1 MCFQVNCRKREKLLC
16 LMLSVLESLR
26 FIMIINCNLV
36 ITACTLYVYIAVF
49 AFFLLIYRTVEG
61 DNNVKVSLQQT
72 YHYWDW
78 LDHPRLEV
86 VVPFSFYVAAFYS
99 LNIYALNND
108 WFSYKI
114 KAKTS
119 RVSNCSN
126 TWDQLTPCRYQGV
139 NSLEIFTNNHSHN
152 NLP

>member
-36 ITACTLYVYIAVF
+36 ITACTLYVCLYGCLCI
-49 AFFLLIYRTVEG
+49 FFLLIYRTVEA

-86 VVPFSFYVAAFYS
+86 VVPFSFYAAAFYS

-108 WFSYKI
+108 WFSYKS
-114 KAKTS
+114 KAKS
-119 RVSNCSN
+119 ARVSNCSN
-126 TWDQLTPCRYQGV
+126 EWDQLTPWKYQGI
-139 NSLEIFTNNHSHN
+139 NSLQISA
-152 NLP
+152 